1 MFALHVF
8 LTRHISHFMLYILK
22 YSQFR
27 FMKHKELETEQMGL
41 YFILYVI
48 L

>member
-1 MFALHVF
+1 
-8 LTRHISHFMLYILK
+8 MLYILK
-22 YSQFR
+22 YSLYR
-27 FMKHKELETEQMGL
+27 FMEHKELETEQIGL